1 MDAIFATEKRAK
13 EVDDKMAGV
22 RRLASLARSL
32 LDLIYGSLGKDPIP
46 LRLSGE
52 GNCIY
57 TLIPYHATK
66 SRVFDL
72 EFWFTPALQRIKAI
86 RGSAAGIRLNSVL
99 LVGRR
104 AFPARTSM
112 FAVTVEPNGNLR
124 FSWSQPDVVGGEL
137 GVEVG
142 PLNGSSTNRVSNW
155 F

>member
-1 MDAIFATEKRAK
+1 MADA
-13 EVDDKMAGV
+13 
-22 RRLASLARSL
+22 RRLASIARSL

-46 LRLSGE
+46 LRLNG
-52 GNCIY
+52 GGDCVY

-72 EFWFTPALQRIKAI
+72 EFWFAPALQRISGTT
-86 RGSAAGIRLNSVL
+86 GSATGIRTNSVL

-124 FSWSQPDVVGGEL
+124 FAWSQPEVIGGEL
-137 GVEVG
+137 GVEIG
-142 PLNGSSTNRVSNW
+142 PLNGSNTNRVSLISEI
-155 F
+155 